1 MESDGNQLVTGPIY
15 IGEIVGSTFV
25 TEKLLAA
32 GKTSTVFIARS
43 KGNQEANRV
52 ALKMQPIGSEYSTLN
67 NDIAVLNSIESKKQ
81 FPKIYRFGTHRQFSF
96 LAMQLL
102 GPTLSD
108 IIKRPMM
115 KKLSISSVA
124 KVGIQGLEA
133 LSTLHSAG
141 FVHGNIRLE
150 NFAIGYTKETAGNI
164 YLIGFAMSKRINN
177 EDLNIET
184 QNGQKSDNKTNEDR
198 LNSKTKLIQNDLF
211 QLLKM
216 IMALYRGIDEV

>member
-32 GKTSTVFIARS
+32 GKTSTIFIARF
-43 KGNQEANRV
+43 KGNPEVNLV
-52 ALKMQPIGSEYSTLN
+52 ALKMQPIDIEYSTLN
-67 NDIAVLNSIESKKQ
+67 NDITALKSIGGKEQ

-108 IIKRPMM
+108 IIKRAVM

-141 FVHGNIRLE
+141 FVHSQICSE
-150 NFAIGYTKETAGNI
+150 NFAIGYTKETA
-164 YLIGFAMSKRINN
+164 
-177 EDLNIET
+177 
-184 QNGQKSDNKTNEDR
+184 
-198 LNSKTKLIQNDLF
+198 
-211 QLLKM
+211 
-216 IMALYRGIDEV
+216 